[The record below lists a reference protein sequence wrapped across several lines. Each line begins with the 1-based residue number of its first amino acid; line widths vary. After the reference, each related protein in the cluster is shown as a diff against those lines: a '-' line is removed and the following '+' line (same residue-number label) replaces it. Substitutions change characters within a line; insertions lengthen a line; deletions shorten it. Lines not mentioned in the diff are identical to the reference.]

1 MSDTQTPVVDKG
13 TDTTADADDVVED
26 STADTTTDGAQ
37 PPRKRGPATAV
48 LGVLRRRIVAVV
60 VALAVIG
67 ALAATGWLYV
77 TQYRPDQQT
86 DPAAAQIAI
95 RAASDGTVALLS
107 YAPDSLDSDFATAK
121 SHLTGD
127 FLSYY
132 TTFTTDVVK
141 PAATQKSVK
150 TTASVTQ
157 AAVSELRPDSAQILL
172 FINQTTT
179 SQENPNGAF
188 AASSVKVGLTRVD
201 GNWLISSFDP
211 V

>member
-1 MSDTQTPVVDKG
+1 VTDNQLQVV
-13 TDTTADADDVVED
+13 DADDEIDEPVTE
-26 STADTTTDGAQ
+26 GAA
-37 PPRKRGPATAV
+37 PPARKRSSAFAWV
-48 LGVLRRRIVAVV
+48 RRHLVAI
-60 VALAVIG
+60 ALAVVLI
-67 ALAATGWLYV
+67 AVLAVTGWLYV

-86 DPAAAQIAI
+86 DAAAADTAI
-95 RAASDGTVALLS
+95 KAASDGTVALLS
-107 YAPDSLDSDFATAK
+107 YAPDSLDSDFASAK

-127 FLSYY
+127 FLNYY

-157 AAVSELRPDSAQILL
+157 SALSEIHPDSAQVLL

-188 AASSVKVGLTRVD
+188 AASSVKVGLTKVN